1 MSSDLD
7 AEHALVAETHEGDK
21 EQAEEDEERGTSGK
35 PFLSLGLFW
44 ATTITLRIVSTNFD
58 KGQGKLLPL
67 IDGSNTRQL
76 WSQLRDL
83 KIMTRKTHV
92 LVMAL

>member
-35 PFLSLGLFW
+35 PFLYLGLFW
-44 ATTITLRIVSTNFD
+44 ATIRLRIVSTNFD
-58 KGQGKLLPL
+58 KEQGKLMPL

-76 WSQLRDL
+76 WPQVRDL
-83 KIMTRKTHV
+83 KIMTRETHF
-92 LVMAL
+92 LVIAL